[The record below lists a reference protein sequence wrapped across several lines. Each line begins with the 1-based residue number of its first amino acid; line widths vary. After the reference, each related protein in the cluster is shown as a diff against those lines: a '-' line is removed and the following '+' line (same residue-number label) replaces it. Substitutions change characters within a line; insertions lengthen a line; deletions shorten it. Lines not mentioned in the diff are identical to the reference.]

1 MFKSGFLFDRDTF
14 LHMRL
19 PFSFFLLPIFVFGVS
34 QSPVVDWFNTTI
46 IFIVLHLF
54 IYPGS
59 NLYNSYMDNDKGSI
73 GALKNPPPA
82 TRKLYLASIYFDSIG
97 LLLCLLINWQ
107 MFLFMLVYI
116 AVSKAYSWHAIRLKK
131 YAITGWLAVILF
143 QGGYT
148 FLLVNMAA
156 ENVFNLLWFSDKNLE
171 CMLLASLLI
180 GGFYPLSQIYQHEED
195 SERGDY
201 TISYKLGI
209 MGTFAFSAILFL
221 IACMLAWHYF
231 KCFYNLNHFI
241 VFFTSLIP
249 VVFYFAYWF
258 FKCLRNKSLAD
269 FNHAMRITLLSST
282 CMIICYVILF
292 WINH

>member
-1 MFKSGFLFDRDTF
+1 MIKTGFFFNRDTF

-19 PFSFFLLPIFVFGVS
+19 PFSFFLLPIFIFAVS
-34 QSPVVDWFNTTI
+34 QSHLVNLFNTTI
-46 IFIVLHLF
+46 VFISLHLF

-82 TRKLYLASIYFDSIG
+82 TSKLFIASIYFDSIG

-107 MFLFMLVYI
+107 MFLLMLVYI
-116 AVSKAYSWHAIRLKK
+116 AVSKAYSWHGIRLKK
-131 YAITGWLAVILF
+131 YAVTGWLAVILF

-148 FLLVNMAA
+148 FLLVNMAT
-156 ENVFNLLWFSDKNLE
+156 ENVFNLLWFSDKNAE

-221 IACMLAWHYF
+221 IACVTAWHYF
-231 KCFYNLNHFI
+231 NSFYSLKHFAI
-241 VFFTSLIP
+241 FFTCLIP
-249 VVFYFAYWF
+249 VIFYFAFWF
-258 FKCLRNKSLAD
+258 FKCIRNKSFAD
-269 FNHAMRITLLSST
+269 YNHAMRITLLSSS
-282 CMIICYVILF
+282 CMIICYGILF